1 MFDIKLTIKRDDGMK
16 VEKKVKDIDE
26 ENLDSEVSQTAKDVL
41 NTVYNS
47 WDE

>member
-1 MFDIKLTIKRDDGMK
+1 MFEIKLTIKRDNGMK
-16 VEKKVKDIDE
+16 VEKKVKEVIE
-26 ENLDSEVSQTAKDVL
+26 EELENEVAQTSKDVL